1 MPVSDGTTVYIGS
14 DSGRLVALDRR
25 SGQEIWRYQAG
36 GAIKESAAFNDQSV
50 CFTTLNGDVVAL
62 DRLTGLQQW
71 RVSLTERIDA
81 GPLLL
86 DDRVVVP
93 CSDGSVSALSLADGQ
108 RLWRSSIGLGAR
120 LLSTPAGGASVYVET
135 DGALIALDPA
145 TGEIAW
151 RRELRGEFRWWPVTT
166 GERVVTAGSGDAGGG
181 LSVVAAASGEVLARY
196 TYSGDNHW
204 AVPAVDRQS
213 GDIYAGIEG
222 GVFRF
227 DPALTVTGRWVGQA
241 PALAGG
247 KRYVMWQPIIGR
259 HLVIVPGHL
268 EITTADALFF
278 FDREAGLNYLGRLT
292 LPEKLS
298 GQPLLVGGTLLCPTT
313 SGHLLALAPT
323 RVTVNDA
330 AVDFGLDQPLQSERT
345 GRVLVPV
352 RPVIDALGGDV
363 AWDAASQTATVTYGG
378 HCVVLAIGSQVIT
391 VDGQTVA
398 IDEPAQL
405 IYGRTM
411 LPIRAVIEGIGGEVG
426 WDQIERTVL
435 VRVEIGQ

>member
-1 MPVSDGTTVYIGS
+1 
-14 DSGRLVALDRR
+14 
-25 SGQEIWRYQAG
+25 
-36 GAIKESAAFNDQSV
+36 
-50 CFTTLNGDVVAL
+50 
-62 DRLTGLQQW
+62 
-71 RVSLTERIDA
+71 
-81 GPLLL
+81 
-86 DDRVVVP
+86 
-93 CSDGSVSALSLADGQ
+93 
-108 RLWRSSIGLGAR
+108 
-120 LLSTPAGGASVYVET
+120 
-135 DGALIALDPA
+135 
-145 TGEIAW
+145 
-151 RRELRGEFRWWPVTT
+151 
-166 GERVVTAGSGDAGGG
+166 
-181 LSVVAAASGEVLARY
+181 
-196 TYSGDNHW
+196 
-204 AVPAVDRQS
+204 
-213 GDIYAGIEG
+213 
-222 GVFRF
+222 
-227 DPALTVTGRWVGQA
+227 
-241 PALAGG
+241 
-247 KRYVMWQPIIGR
+247 MWQPIIGR

-313 SGHLLALAPT
+313 AGHLLGLAPT

-330 AVDFGLDQPLQSERT
+330 PVDFGLDQPLQSERT

-363 AWDAASQTATVTYGG
+363 AWDAASQTATVSYGG
-378 HCVVLAIGSQVIT
+378 HCVVLTIGSQVIT
-391 VDGQTVA
+391 VDGQTVV